1 MSDLRGE
8 KVRLGCH
15 GKEME
20 VCRQHTYP
28 QIPVDF
34 TPIVTSPGVS
44 LSPDL
49 TSSRAGSDSAIQS
62 SCFGLVKTPIF
73 GFDGVV
79 IIVEDIVRRFR
90 SLGEDAGL
98 SLNCDTEYTA
108 ESLEKRIE
116 MRM

>member
-8 KVRLGCH
+8 KVSLGGD
-15 GKEME
+15 GKGTE

-34 TPIVTSPGVS
+34 TPTVTSPGLS
-44 LSPDL
+44 LFPDF

-62 SCFGLVKTPIF
+62 SCFGLVKTPMF

-79 IIVEDIVRRFR
+79 MIVEDTVRRFR
-90 SLGEDAGL
+90 SLGADAGL
-98 SLNCDTEYTA
+98 SLKCDREYIV
-108 ESLEKRIE
+108 ESLEQRW
-116 MRM
+116 RR